1 MIESLNNSKVKYAVK
16 LKQKKYRTLNQ
27 EFLVE
32 GLHLIEEAIKTA
44 SAITIFTTENT
55 AFENVETIVVSD
67 DVMLKLSSL
76 NEAKGYVAICTRKAN
91 KNLSDKI
98 LLLDQVQDPGNM
110 GTLIRTAAAFGF
122 NTVISDNSVDYYNDK
137 VIRSSQG
144 AIFYLDLLEGDI
156 SKFIKANPDYSYY
169 STDVKTGTDI
179 RNIKI
184 SVSKIGLILGNEGS
198 GVRPEIKQLSDF
210 NLKIPMESTES
221 LNVGIAGG
229 ILMYELFRR
238 K

>member
-1 MIESLNNSKVKYAVK
+1 
-16 LKQKKYRTLNQ
+16 
-27 EFLVE
+27 
-32 GLHLIEEAIKTA
+32 
-44 SAITIFTTENT
+44 
-55 AFENVETIVVSD
+55 
-67 DVMLKLSSL
+67 MLKLSSL

-98 LLLDQVQDPGNM
+98 LILDQVQDPGNM

-122 NTVISDNSVDYYNDK
+122 NTVISDNSVAFYNDN

-169 STDVKTGTDI
+169 STDVKTGSDV

-184 SVSKIGLILGNEGS
+184 SASKIALILGNEGS